1 MLEDFK
7 NQIDYFIRSKTKFS
21 RKNYQGNIENQES
34 LYVFN
39 LLEKYL
45 IPNFNSDLRILD
57 IGSKNWAYV
66 KGEYDF
72 FKKYCDNLYLDGV
85 ELDAYRLYS
94 NFYSRYEVAKFYT
107 KNLKNTNYYAKNLL
121 DIQGEYDYIIW
132 LLPFVTQY
140 PLMKWG
146 LPKKYFMPEKLLKH
160 AYTLLNKKMLI
171 VNQGETEAEIQQN
184 MLDSA
189 GIKYKPL
196 GKIEDNNLIFKNTRY
211 GFLVSK

>member
-21 RKNYQGNIENQES
+21 RKNYKGEIGNQES

-45 IPNFNSDLRILD
+45 FPDFCSDLRILD

-72 FKKYCDNLYLDGV
+72 FKKYCNNLYLDGV

-107 KNLKNTNYYAKNLL
+107 KNLKNTKYYAKNLL
-121 DIQGEYDYIIW
+121 DIQGKYDYIIW

-146 LPKKYFMPEKLLKH
+146 LPKKYFMPEKLLEH
-160 AYTLLNKKMLI
+160 AYNLLNRQMVVI
-171 VNQGETEAEIQQN
+171 NQGEVEAEIQQK

-189 GIKYKPL
+189 GIKYKSL
-196 GKIEDNNLIFKNTRY
+196 GKIEDSNLIFKISRY